1 MRDFLLLRFLSLFA
15 LLPLLALPFLVL
27 FLVLPFA
34 LITLLGGLAS
44 PRLLSL
50 LRTLARRGREYEVE
64 QKHRW

>member
-15 LLPLLALPFLVL
+15 LLPLLAPPFLVL
-27 FLVLPFA
+27 LLVLPFA
-34 LITLLGGLAS
+34 LITLLGGLAF

-50 LRTLARRGREYEVE
+50 LRTLARWGRECEVE